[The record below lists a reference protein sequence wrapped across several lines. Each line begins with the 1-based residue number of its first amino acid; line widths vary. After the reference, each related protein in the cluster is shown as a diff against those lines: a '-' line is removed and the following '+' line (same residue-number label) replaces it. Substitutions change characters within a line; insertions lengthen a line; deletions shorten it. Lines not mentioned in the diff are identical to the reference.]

1 MFKHKLFTLLAAGC
15 CLLPV
20 AQAQD
25 ATRKYPSHSVTV
37 IIPFP
42 PGGTLDTVGR
52 MLAQRLG
59 EQTGQTFVV
68 ENRAGAGGV
77 IGGQAVARANPDG
90 YTLLFSASTFAM
102 APMVAKG
109 AVYDVDRDFKAIAL
123 VAKAPLSVAVSKS
136 VPAKNVAELVAYGK
150 AQPGGLKMAIGSVA
164 SAGHLAVELLKS
176 KSGVDYTVIQ
186 YKGSSPAYNDLIG
199 GRIDGFIDPILGSV
213 QFAKAGQLNVLAVTS
228 AARVPSM
235 PEVPTVGETYPG
247 YEFYSWYGLWAP
259 AKVPEAIAEFL
270 NAEVNKALTTDMD
283 ARLRAQGLLP
293 TPGSM
298 ADFRQ
303 FQTNDMAV
311 VQKLITEGGIRGE

>member
-1 MFKHKLFTLLAAGC
+1 MT
-15 CLLPV
+15 
-20 AQAQD
+20 
-25 ATRKYPSHSVTV
+25 S
-37 IIPFP
+37 
-42 PGGTLDTVGR
+42 
-52 MLAQRLG
+52 
-59 EQTGQTFVV
+59 
-68 ENRAGAGGV
+68 
-77 IGGQAVARANPDG
+77 
-90 YTLLFSASTFAM
+90 
-102 APMVAKG
+102 
-109 AVYDVDRDFKAIAL
+109 IAL

-136 VPAKNVAELVAYGK
+136 VPAKNIAELVAFGK

-199 GRIDGFIDPILGSV
+199 GRIDGFIDPILGSL
-213 QFAKAGQLNVLAVTS
+213 QFARAGQLNVLAVTS
-228 AARVPSM
+228 EARVPSM
-235 PEVPTVGETYPG
+235 PDIPTVGETYPG
-247 YEFYSWYGLWAP
+247 YAFYSWYGLWAP

-293 TPGSM
+293 TPGSI

-303 FQTNDMAV
+303 FQTNDMAI

>member
-102 APMVAKG
+102 APMV
-109 AVYDVDRDFKAIAL
+109 DVLRASCRELYKAIAL

-186 YKGSSPAYNDLIG
+186 YQGSSPAYNDLIG
-199 GRIDGFIDPILGSV
+199 GRIDGFIDPILGSL

-303 FQTNDMAV
+303 SMTSIATSRR
-311 VQKLITEGGIRGE
+311 LRW

>member
-1 MFKHKLFTLLAAGC
+1 MFKRKLFPLLAAGC
-15 CLLPV
+15 YLLPA
-20 AQAQD
+20 AQAQE
-25 ATRKYPSHSVTV
+25 AAPKYPSRSVTV

-109 AVYDVDRDFKAIAL
+109 AVYDVDRDFKPIAL

-136 VPAKNVAELVAYGK
+136 VPAKNIAELVAYGK
-150 AQPGGLKMAIGSVA
+150 AQPGG
-164 SAGHLAVELLKS
+164 LKS

-199 GRIDGFIDPILGSV
+199 GRIDGFIDPILGSL
-213 QFAKAGQLNVLAVTS
+213 QFARAGQLNVLAVTS
-228 AARVPSM
+228 EARVPNM
-235 PEVPTVGETYPG
+235 PDVPTVGETYPG
-247 YEFYSWYGLWAP
+247 YAFYSWYGLWAP
-259 AKVPEAIAEFL
+259 AKVPEAIAAFL
-270 NAEVNKALTTDMD
+270 NAEVNKALATDMD

-303 FQTNDMAV
+303 FQASDMAM
-311 VQKLITEGGIRGE
+311 VQKLITEGGIRVE

>member
-1 MFKHKLFTLLAAGC
+1 MFKHQLLTLLVAGYC
-15 CLLPV
+15 VLPV

-25 ATRKYPSHSVTV
+25 SAPKYPSRSVTV

-52 MLAQRLG
+52 MLAQKLG

-109 AVYDVDRDFKAIAL
+109 AVYDVDRDFKPIAL

-136 VPAKNVAELVAYGK
+136 IPATNVAELVAYGK

-199 GRIDGFIDPILGSV
+199 GRIDGFIDPILGSL

-228 AARVPSM
+228 AAR
-235 PEVPTVGETYPG
+235 G
-247 YEFYSWYGLWAP
+247 
-259 AKVPEAIAEFL
+259 
-270 NAEVNKALTTDMD
+270 
-283 ARLRAQGLLP
+283 
-293 TPGSM
+293 
-298 ADFRQ
+298 RQ
-303 FQTNDMAV
+303 
-311 VQKLITEGGIRGE
+311 